1 MPDTIRVHAILDHTR
16 ANGPGDRFAVWMQ
29 GCPLRCPGC
38 FNPETHDP
46 QGGQVMNIEELLLR
60 IDAAGVEGVTV
71 SGGEPL
77 LQIDDL
83 IGLLAGIRILCRLPV
98 ILFSGYSREEILSMP
113 HGSDVLGLV
122 DVLIAGRYREGKRI
136 AAGLRGS
143 ENKQVHLITHR
154 YTRAEIEATP
164 ELEFQIGADGA
175 VLVSGINP
183 PEGI

>member
-1 MPDTIRVHAILDHTR
+1 MPDTIRVHAILEHTR
-16 ANGPGDRFAVWMQ
+16 ANGPGDRFAVWLQ

-38 FNPETHDP
+38 FNPETLDLN
-46 QGGQVMNIEELLLR
+46 GGQEVGIEDLLAR

-83 IGLLAGIRILCRLPV
+83 IDFLAGIRILCRLPV
-98 ILFSGYSREEILSMP
+98 ILFSGYSREEILAMP
-113 HGSDVLGLV
+113 HGSDVLGLA
-122 DVLIAGRYREGKRI
+122 DVLIAGRYRQGERV

-143 ENKQVHLITHR
+143 ENKQVHLLTNS
-154 YTRAEIEATP
+154 YTREEIEATP

-183 PEGI
+183 PEGM